1 MRKIV
6 KQLVLAV
13 SVVAVLGVSALLKDH
28 FSPPKSQRPEPRP
41 VSGPKPAWGWDFSG
55 FDRPIP

>member
-28 FSPPKSQRPEPRP
+28 FSPQKANAQSP
-41 VSGPKPAWGWDFSG
+41 DL
-55 FDRPIP
+55 